1 MREKRKSL
9 HTSPTLYLDFRE
21 LLREQLEACGDKK
34 SSYLLEEF
42 ESKLLDPLVAKSPE
56 QRRTAAIDKWLL
68 CENTNRVTNQR
79 IMHMSDEDVLFTKD
93 GFPVYAEEVL
103 LTARR
108 FIVELLGEAFPW
120 NSLSGSFSGGAS
132 TSLKRGV
139 GTIAR
144 KYLLGTDITQ
154 GAIWHF
160 LRITKSSVWAPRDFH
175 LVRGNVM
182 FTVPKTSEIDRCAA
196 KEPDYNMYVQKAAG
210 DEIRR
215 RLKRVGINLND
226 QTSNQRLA
234 RLGSIEGNLA
244 TVDLSSA
251 SDSVTTQLVL
261 RLLPD
266 EWFDVLS
273 DLRSPETEIDGV
285 WHLNEMFSSMG
296 NGFTFELES
305 MIFWALA
312 RAAAYHS
319 STRGRI
325 SVYADDIICPVKL
338 EQPLL
343 STLEF
348 FGFKVNPKKSFF
360 SGSFRESC
368 GVHAFNGEVITPF
381 YVRKVPVDV
390 SDWCHLLNSLRRW
403 AGFANTGI
411 CDPRFYAIWSLFAE
425 IIPRPLWGG
434 SDLNRR
440 DYLVAPN
447 VANIAVVR
455 RKQRRMIDE
464 EKRFSEG
471 AYLHWMDVTKDRDQN
486 PLREEDH
493 VEYHMGELI
502 RTHRMSSEV
511 VTSVMSTDGDLRLIR
526 SRASARN
533 EQFPVF
539 PEEVGTTLTC
549 VSGEPAS

>member
-1 MREKRKSL
+1 MSQQRKSL
-9 HTSPTLYLDFRE
+9 DTSPNLYLAFRE
-21 LLREQLEACGDKK
+21 LLREQLELCDDKK
-34 SSYLLEEF
+34 SLYLLEEF

-56 QRRTAAIDKWLL
+56 YRRTAAITKWLA
-68 CENTNRVTNQR
+68 CEDTNRVTNVR
-79 IMHMSDEDVLFTKD
+79 IMHQNEEDVLFIDKR
-93 GFPVYAEEVL
+93 GFPVDAEEVL
-103 LTARR
+103 STAKR
-108 FIVELLGEAFPW
+108 FIAELLGETFPW
-120 NSLSGSFSGGAS
+120 DSLSGSFSGGAS

-144 KYLLGTDITQ
+144 KYLKGTDITEN
-154 GAIWHF
+154 AIRHF
-160 LRITKSSVWAPRDFH
+160 LRLTKSAVWAPRDFR

-182 FTVPKTSEIDRCAA
+182 FTVPKTSEIDRVAA
-196 KEPDYNMYVQKAAG
+196 KEPDYNMYAQKAVG

-226 QTSNQRLA
+226 QSVNQRLA
-234 RLGSIEGNLA
+234 RLGASEGNLA

-266 EWFDVLS
+266 EWYDVLS

-305 MIFWALA
+305 MIFWSLA

-319 STRGRI
+319 SVRGRI
-325 SVYADDIICPVKL
+325 SVYGDDIICPVEL

-343 STLEF
+343 STLEH
-348 FGFKVNPKKSFF
+348 FGFKINLKKSFF
-360 SGSFRESC
+360 STPFRESC
-368 GVHAFNGEVITPF
+368 GAHYFGRVNVTPF

-403 AGFANTGI
+403 ACDAPLGV

-425 IIPRPLWGG
+425 VIPRPVWGG
-434 SDLNRR
+434 SDLSRR

-447 VANIAVVR
+447 VANIALVR
-455 RKQRRMIDE
+455 RKQRRMSDDE
-464 EKRFSEG
+464 KLLSEG
-471 AYLHWMDVTKDRDQN
+471 AYLHWMDAAKDRTVDSDWTNELQTS
-486 PLREEDH
+486 EFS
-493 VEYHMGELI
+493 VEG
-502 RTHRMSSEV
+502 S
-511 VTSVMSTDGDLRLIR
+511 LRLVR
-526 SRASARN
+526 TKPHDRN
-533 EQFPVF
+533 DRVPYFPQ
-539 PEEVGTTLTC
+539 EVGL
-549 VSGEPAS
+549 